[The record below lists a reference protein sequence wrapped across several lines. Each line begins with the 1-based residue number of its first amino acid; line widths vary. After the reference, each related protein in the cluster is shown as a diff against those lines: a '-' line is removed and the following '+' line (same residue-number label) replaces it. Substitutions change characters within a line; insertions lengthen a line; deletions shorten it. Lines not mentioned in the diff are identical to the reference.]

1 MSASSPVPV
10 PATDILIPCEAAAY
24 LRVAE
29 KTLTNWRCRSVGPRY
44 LKIGGIILYRR
55 SDLDAFLE
63 ASLVD
68 PVLKIPR
75 RKSLASGQRGGHA

>member
-1 MSASSPVPV
+1 MSAPSPGSST
-10 PATDILIPCEAAAY
+10 ASDILIPGEAALY

-68 PVLKIPR
+68 PALKISH
-75 RKSLASGQRGGHA
+75 RKSFASEHRGGRA